1 MPPLETGKVMA
12 AGMYWAAEDAA
23 LICGGLECLEAEESG
38 GVQTQKC
45 YTFNA
50 QDGQWRE
57 TFELDVL
64 LYACEVLSFFHNG
77 GISLE
82 KRRRKGNRKIT
93 NSICTEVFNVC
104 EREKMK

>member
-1 MPPLETGKVMA
+1 MA

-45 YTFNA
+45 YTFNP

-57 TFELDVL
+57 TFELDV
-64 LYACEVLSFFHNG
+64 
-77 GISLE
+77 
-82 KRRRKGNRKIT
+82 R
-93 NSICTEVFNVC
+93 NSNSNFEMHINNPNKFTVSP
-104 EREKMK
+104 